1 MINSAST
8 FQMLRNYEINKDF
21 LLQTIDFSENLCYYI
36 TWKNRLLSA
45 SSGQKKIGV
54 NILKKNNKKAI
65 FSTALAA
72 AVLLTGTSFSPLAPE
87 KNTVSAETG
96 VLKFEFED
104 GSTSGGKIHTEG
116 WKGNTQ
122 EDGSGDEMDLT
133 GFSGTGFSYL
143 DQKGT
148 TVSVEVDVP
157 EAGLYEMNVCYCE
170 PYDTNKKVQYLQV
183 NGVNQGELSFVYNL
197 EFEETSGGVVNLKKG
212 KNTIELKAYW
222 GYTFFDYLTL
232 TPADESLTNLTP
244 TRTLSNPNASDSAK
258 RLYSYL
264 CDQYGKHIIA
274 GQQEYCGEHNYNLW
288 ADPDTFIKDNEAEF
302 EYIME
307 QTGKQPAIR
316 GIDLLAY
323 RSNTDWMDHAP
334 ERAIEWVNEYKGIAT
349 LTWHWNV
356 PSVEGGE
363 EVAFYVESTG
373 NTPFTTFS
381 ITKALE
387 EGTWENKQLLADID
401 AIAAE
406 LTKLK
411 EADVPVLWRPLHEAE
426 GAWFWWGAEGPEAC
440 KKLYRLLYD
449 KLTNEYGLDNL
460 IWVWTGYTFPTSAAW
475 YPGDDVVDMVGY
487 DKYNAVDGMPN
498 LSSIASTFY
507 SLVQSTDGQKMVAMT
522 ENDSIPSLEN
532 LINDKAGWLY
542 FCPWYMNYLTS
553 EQNNPVE
560 NLVEIYNSEYCI
572 TLDELP
578 DLKSYPIS
586 GGSEVDPP
594 EIPDTKKTLAGDANC
609 DGKVQLNDAV
619 LVMQAIGN
627 PDLYGKSG
635 SDKNKISE
643 QGEINSDVAG
653 NSDGITN
660 LDALEIQKYLLG
672 LVKELE

>member
-1 MINSAST
+1 MIKKISRT
-8 FQMLRNYEINKDF
+8 V
-21 LLQTIDFSENLCYYI
+21 
-36 TWKNRLLSA
+36 LSA
-45 SSGQKKIGV
+45 
-54 NILKKNNKKAI
+54 
-65 FSTALAA
+65 ALAA
-72 AVLLTGTSFSPLAPE
+72 TVLAAGTSFSPLAPE
-87 KNTVSAETG
+87 KNAADAASG
-96 VLKFEFED
+96 VLKYEFED

-122 EDGSGDEMDLT
+122 EDGSGEDMDLT

-148 TVSVEVDVP
+148 TVSVDVDVP
-157 EAGLYEMNVCYCE
+157 EAGLYELNVCYCE

-183 NGVNQGELSFVYNL
+183 NGVNQGELTFVHNL

-232 TPADESLTNLTP
+232 APASESLTNLTP
-244 TRTLSNPNASDSAK
+244 TRQLSNPKASDSAK

-264 CDQYGKHIIA
+264 CDQYGKHIIS
-274 GQQEYCGEHNYNLW
+274 GQQEYCGDHNYNLW

-302 EYIME
+302 EYILE

-323 RSNTDWMDHAP
+323 RANTNWTDHAP
-334 ERAIEWVNEYKGIAT
+334 ERAIEWVNKYKGIAT
-349 LTWHWNV
+349 MTWHWNV
-356 PSVEGGE
+356 PSTEDGGDD
-363 EVAFYVESTG
+363 VAFYVESTG

-387 EGTWENKQLLADID
+387 EGTWENKQLLADIE

-406 LTKLK
+406 LKKLK
-411 EADVPVLWRPLHEAE
+411 DADVPVLWRPLHEAE
-426 GAWFWWGAEGPEAC
+426 GGWFWWGAEGAEPC

-460 IWVWTGYTFPTSAAW
+460 IWVWTGYTSPASANW
-475 YPGDDVVDMVGY
+475 YPGDDVVDIIGY
-487 DKYNAVDGMPN
+487 DKYNAVDGQPN
-498 LSSIASTFY
+498 LSSISSTFY
-507 SLVQSTDGQKMVAMT
+507 SLVQSTKGQKMVAMS

-532 LINDKAGWLY
+532 LVNDKAAWLY

-560 NLVEIYNSEYCI
+560 NLVEIYQSDYCI

-578 DLKSYPIS
+578 DLKSYPINS
-586 GGSEVDPP
+586 GNTDDPTP
-594 EIPDTKKTLAGDANC
+594 PDTKKTLPGDANC
-609 DGKVQLNDAV
+609 DKAIRINDAI

-627 PDLYGKSG
+627 PDAYGISG
-635 SDKNKISE
+635 SDKTHITK
-643 QGEINSDVAG
+643 QGMINADVVG
-653 NSDGITN
+653 DGDGLTSQ
-660 LDALEIQKYLLG
+660 DAIEIQKYILNLIDK
-672 LVKELE
+672 LN